1 LFTIGIARY
10 SYKLETHQ
18 VKILHE
24 LNFSLF
30 GFNKEDPSN
39 VINIQ
44 IKTKDQ
50 NYLKS
55 DDYDLTT

>member
-39 VINIQ
+39 VIYIQ

-50 NYLKS
+50 N
-55 DDYDLTT
+55 